1 MIKMK
6 VKNNSLKHTAY
17 SFLKFF
23 ICFVLITFVAAGCWD
38 DTDDDDKDDHAGYD
52 SPFEWPIT
60 IAYYYNH
67 SGASGL
73 LLSEWDDNNYDGNI
87 DAVWDFE
94 HDNNGKLES
103 YTYDENNDGTNDW
116 NGEYFYE
123 GGDSD
128 NCMERLVQ
136 TSVDASEEL
145 RWEYTFDVDCNRET
159 YILYENDVATEHGEY
174 FRDSDGNLLEL
185 VVPTLGTWYY
195 TVGISGKPLSY
206 EYDNGSNNSIDRV
219 GTYHYDVDNDPDQK
233 LMYLYSRERP

>member
-6 VKNNSLKHTAY
+6 VKNNSFKHTAY
-17 SFLKFF
+17 SFLKYF
-23 ICFVLITFVAAGCWD
+23 ICFSLITFVAAGCSNLED
-38 DTDDDDKDDHAGYD
+38 SKDDDNAGYD

-103 YTYDENNDGTNDW
+103 YTYEENNDGNVWD
-116 NGEYFYE
+116 GEYFYVN
-123 GGDSD
+123 GDSN
-128 NCMERLVQ
+128 NCLERLVQ
-136 TSVDASEEL
+136 TSMDASEEL
-145 RWEYTFDVDCNRET
+145 RWEYTFDVDCNRLT
-159 YILYENDVATEHGEY
+159 YVLYENDVEEESGTY
-174 FRDSDGNLLEL
+174 DRDSDGNLLEL

-219 GTYHYDVDNDPDQK
+219 GTYHYDDGNDPDGK
-233 LMYLYSRERP
+233 LEYLFSRERP